1 MELINTIKR
10 PSSFASTEC
19 LYRETR
25 GGIFPPLLGTRV
37 NGLSRTLSVDGQG
50 LPKPLNKQRR
60 LMEQPT
66 DTDRIALCVGV
77 LMEDLTRQRAT
88 KRSEC

>member
-1 MELINTIKR
+1 MELINAIKR
-10 PSSFASTEC
+10 PPSFASTEC
-19 LYRETR
+19 LYREKR
-25 GGIFPPLLGTRV
+25 EESSPLLGTRV

-50 LPKPLNKQRR
+50 LPTPLNKQRR

-66 DTDRIALCVGV
+66 GTDRIALCVGV
-77 LMEDLTRQRAT
+77 LMEALTRQRAT